1 MENLRFKCKAC
12 NKYVEM
18 NKKTPSPFVGWAY
31 CNCIEWAD
39 FTDDVPDLSEQHWIG
54 SEHTPIVNEMRVVR
68 VHKPFDEKI
77 GNEFFAL
84 YEPAL
89 LFFNGWDDSTKEE
102 IRKCA
107 VVKCRFEKILVSDEY
122 SAWIS
127 VSIKKVMLLHELC
140 NYYENAVTDI
150 PIDEFKGIPE
160 SEYNII
166 FQNDE
171 WLVTSWDAQGDCG
184 ETKWI
189 YTDECGVRHLV
200 MQMWFEFHEDII
212 YLGNITNN
220 R

>member
-1 MENLRFKCKAC
+1 MENLRFKCNAC
-12 NKYVEM
+12 KKYVEM
-18 NKKTPSPFVGWAY
+18 NKKTANSFTDWAY
-31 CNCIEWAD
+31 YNCIEWSD
-39 FTDDVPDLSEQHWIG
+39 FTDDVPDLSEQHWIR
-54 SEHTPIVNEMRVVR
+54 SDLTPIVNEMRIVR

-89 LFFNGWDDSTKEE
+89 LFFNGWDDSPKEE

-107 VVKCRFEKILVSDEY
+107 VVKCRFEKILVSGEY

-127 VSIKKVMLLHELC
+127 VSVKKVMLLHELYS
-140 NYYENAVTDI
+140 YYENTVTDT
-150 PIDEFKGIPE
+150 PIDEFKGISE
-160 SEYNII
+160 SNYNII

-200 MQMWFEFHEDII
+200 MQQWFDFHEDII
-212 YLGNITNN
+212 YFGNVTNN
-220 R
+220 